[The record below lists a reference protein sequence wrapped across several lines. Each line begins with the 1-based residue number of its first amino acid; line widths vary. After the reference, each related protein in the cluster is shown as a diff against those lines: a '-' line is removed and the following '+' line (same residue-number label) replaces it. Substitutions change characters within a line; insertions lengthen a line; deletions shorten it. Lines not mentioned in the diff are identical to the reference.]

1 MRFIDFNFNFIHL
14 IYIHNM
20 NKNLK
25 KDLSRFALI
34 TKQVKNEADNY
45 LSQINDRPT
54 AILAPPLVDHILP
67 KKGLGTEGSLKLF
80 KNKFADLMVASAGP
94 RYWGFVTGG
103 TTPAALAGDWLSTL
117 YDQNT
122 QSNPKNG
129 GDVSAV
135 VEFETIK
142 ILRGLLRLPDAFFG
156 GFVTGATMS
165 NFTCLAVARQWY
177 GKELSIDIAEEGL
190 SGLKDLRVLSAMP
203 HSCITK
209 NLSMLG
215 IGRKQ
220 LIKVKMLPDNRESMD
235 VKDLETHLKQLNGHP
250 CIVTTSGGT
259 VNTVDFDD
267 MAAIAKLKRK
277 YPFWW
282 HIDAAF
288 GAFAAC
294 SPKYSAL
301 LKGWEQADSIA
312 VDLHKWL
319 NVPYDSAV
327 AFVNEKYLNLQREA
341 FQNTNAAYLGD
352 PKADFNY
359 LNFLP
364 ENSRRMRALPAW
376 MTLMA
381 YGSEGYK
388 DMVEGNVDNAQTLGH
403 LIEQS
408 ADFQLLAPIRLN
420 CVCFTLRHKTPVDI
434 SLFLNK
440 LNERAKVFM
449 TPTVYLGQPAIR
461 AAFVNWRTE
470 NSDVALAFEE
480 MTTVF
485 SGLNKKEDP
494 SV

>member
-1 MRFIDFNFNFIHL
+1 
-14 IYIHNM
+14 
-20 NKNLK
+20 
-25 KDLSRFALI
+25 
-34 TKQVKNEADNY
+34 
-45 LSQINDRPT
+45 
-54 AILAPPLVDHILP
+54 
-67 KKGLGTEGSLKLF
+67 
-80 KNKFADLMVASAGP
+80 MVASTGP

-103 TTPAALAGDWLSTL
+103 TTPAALAGDWLTTL

-122 QSNPKNG
+122 QSNSKRG

-156 GFVTGATMS
+156 GFVSGATMS

-177 GKELSIDIAEEGL
+177 GREMNVDIAEDGL
-190 SGLKDLRVLSAMP
+190 FGLKDLRVLSAMP
-203 HSCITK
+203 HSCVTK
-209 NLSMLG
+209 DLSMLG

-220 LIKVKMLPDNRESMD
+220 LVKIKTLTGNRESMD

-267 MAAIAKLKRK
+267 MVALSKLKKK
-277 YPFWW
+277 YNFWW

-327 AFVNEKYLNLQREA
+327 VFVNEKYMNLQRET
-341 FQNTNAAYLGD
+341 FQNANAAYLGD
-352 PKADFNY
+352 PKTDFNF

-381 YGSEGYK
+381 YGSDGYR
-388 DMVEGNVDNAQTLGH
+388 DIVERNVESAKILGN

-408 ADFQLLAPIRLN
+408 VDFQLLAPIRLN
-420 CVCFTLRHKTPVDI
+420 CVCFTLTNKTPAEI
-434 SLFLNK
+434 SAFLNT
-440 LNERAKVFM
+440 LTERAKVYM
-449 TPTVYLGQPAIR
+449 TPTVYLGQSAIR

-470 NSDVALAFEE
+470 NKDVALAFDE
-480 MTTVF
+480 MNAV
-485 SGLNKKEDP
+485 NKLI
-494 SV
+494 